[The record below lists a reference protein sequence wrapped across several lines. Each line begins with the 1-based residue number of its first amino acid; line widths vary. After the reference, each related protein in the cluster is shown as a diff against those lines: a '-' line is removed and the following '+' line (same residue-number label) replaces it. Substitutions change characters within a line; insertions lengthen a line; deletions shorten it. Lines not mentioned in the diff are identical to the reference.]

1 METIGQVAYKLSLPD
16 SATIHPVFHVSWLK
30 KAVGDLSQVSDTLP
44 IHTDALQIPV
54 KVLDR
59 RVQTKD
65 DVSIS
70 QVLIQ
75 WSSWPPTL
83 ATWEDEATLR
93 AKFPKSI

>member
-1 METIGQVAYKLSLPD
+1 M
-16 SATIHPVFHVSWLK
+16 
-30 KAVGDLSQVSDTLP
+30 GDLSQVSDTLP
-44 IHTDALQIPV
+44 IHTTDALQIPV
-54 KVLDR
+54 KGLDR

>member
-1 METIGQVAYKLSLPD
+1 M
-16 SATIHPVFHVSWLK
+16 
-30 KAVGDLSQVSDTLP
+30 GDLSQVSDTLP
-44 IHTDALQIPV
+44 IDTDALQIPV

-83 ATWEDEATLR
+83 ATWEDEAALR
-93 AKFPKSI
+93 AKIPESI

>member
-1 METIGQVAYKLSLPD
+1 M
-16 SATIHPVFHVSWLK
+16 
-30 KAVGDLSQVSDTLP
+30 GDLSQVSDTLP

-83 ATWEDEATLR
+83 ATWEDEAALR
-93 AKFPKSI
+93 AKFPESI